1 MSYQKLKTIVGIDEC
16 ASREEVEKAEKEINE
31 VLKEEDFA
39 KSVIDKKGCQ
49 IFELYAEVNNVCML
63 GTMFISTYLYRK

>member
-1 MSYQKLKTIVGIDEC
+1 MSYQKLKAVMGIDES
-16 ASREEVEKAEKEINE
+16 ASREEVEMAEKEIYE

-39 KSVIDKKGCQ
+39 KSVIEKKGCQ

-63 GTMFISTYLYRK
+63 RTMFTCSHS